1 MPSSSCSKNG
11 LQGPRPHQIKISSDS
26 MINKK
31 KPPVVV
37 HLRTPRVIHAKPH
50 EFMSI
55 VQKLT
60 GKSASSPDV
69 KTELGSSRVESN
81 PLEIGLW
88 FLGLDGVCKEM
99 TQV

>member
-11 LQGPRPHQIKISSDS
+11 LQGRRPHQIKISSDS

-55 VQKLT
+55 VQNLT
-60 GKSASSPDV
+60 GKSASSPVV
-69 KTELGSSRVESN
+69 KSN
-81 PLEIGLW
+81 PLEIGLSS
-88 FLGLDGVCKEM
+88 FLGLDGVNLLGN
-99 TQV
+99 